1 MPYGAPLKPPGG
13 MNVSAPAVP
22 TPTLS
27 SGNDMSQFRLIDKD
41 GVQSAWSMHVRF
53 VYDEMTFRA
62 TMRVNGASMWKTA
75 LTPYKGTKKLSP
87 FVTLAARA

>member
-1 MPYGAPLKPPGG
+1 
-13 MNVSAPAVP
+13 
-22 TPTLS
+22 
-27 SGNDMSQFRLIDKD
+27 
-41 GVQSAWSMHVRF
+41 
-53 VYDEMTFRA
+53 MTFRA